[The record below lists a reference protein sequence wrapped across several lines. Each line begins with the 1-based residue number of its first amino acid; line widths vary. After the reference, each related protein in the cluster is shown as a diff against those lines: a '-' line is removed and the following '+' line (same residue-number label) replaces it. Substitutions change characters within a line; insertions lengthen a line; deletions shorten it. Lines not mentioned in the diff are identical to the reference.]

1 MAEALPKSTSELLA
15 LIENEWK
22 ALMEVAERL
31 TPEQMTTPDAGGW
44 SPKDNLAH
52 LAAWMKYM
60 KDSYLHKMPAHEAM
74 GMNAA
79 TFKQLSEAEINAA
92 LLERNRGRST
102 EDVLAGL
109 QSTYADVIET
119 LKAMPFADLMK
130 PLRESGPDKRLVI
143 ESVLA
148 NTSDHF
154 REHRETIE
162 KAVDRK
168 SGLESR

>member
-1 MAEALPKSTSELLA
+1 MAEELPKSTAELLA
-15 LIENEWK
+15 VIEEEWNKLIR
-22 ALMEVAERL
+22 VAERL
-31 TPEQMTTPDAGGW
+31 TLEQMTTPDSGGW

-52 LAAWMKYM
+52 LAEWMKYM
-60 KDSYLHKMPAHEAM
+60 KEAYLHKMPAHEAM
-74 GMNAA
+74 GIDAVQ
-79 TFKQLSEAEINAA
+79 FKQLDETGINAV
-92 LLERNRGRST
+92 LFERNRGRSM

-109 QSTYADVIET
+109 KSTYADIIET
-119 LKAMPFADLMK
+119 LKPMAFADLMK

-162 KAVDRK
+162 KGVGRPGGK
-168 SGLESR
+168 